1 MEVNNTP
8 AHRDTWDILRTR
20 AIMRTHG
27 HKSTLARAFD
37 DPAQEEGDTTSG
49 PVQTEAGRVAGERS
63 ELLARKYGGQQLSES
78 ERERLELL
86 TERLKELLPPV
97 SVGDLE
103 SLLSL
108 TEELERIRERAQ
120 ERRQRLG
127 LS

>member
-1 MEVNNTP
+1 M
-8 AHRDTWDILRTR
+8 
-20 AIMRTHG
+20 
-27 HKSTLARAFD
+27 
-37 DPAQEEGDTTSG
+37 
-49 PVQTEAGRVAGERS
+49 AGERS

-97 SVGDLE
+97 SVGELE

>member
-1 MEVNNTP
+1 
-8 AHRDTWDILRTR
+8 
-20 AIMRTHG
+20 MRTHG
-27 HKSTLARAFD
+27 HKSTLARAVD
-37 DPAQEEGDTTSG
+37 DPAQEEGDTTSD

-63 ELLARKYGGQQLSES
+63 ALLARKYGGQQLSES

-86 TERLKELLPPV
+86 TEKLRELLPPV
-97 SVGDLE
+97 SVGELE

>member
-1 MEVNNTP
+1 MR
-8 AHRDTWDILRTR
+8 AH
-20 AIMRTHG
+20 G
-27 HKSTLARAFD
+27 YKSTLAKAVD
-37 DPAQEEGDTTSG
+37 DPAQEE
-49 PVQTEAGRVAGERS
+49 EASRVAGERS
-63 ELLARKYGGQQLSES
+63 ELLARKYGGQQLSKS

-86 TERLKELLPPV
+86 TERLRELLPPV
-97 SVGDLE
+97 SVGELE